1 MEAFR
6 KSEELKRAPVSV
18 MFENIYDK
26 MEPHLK
32 RQMQDMQEHVRQNNE
47 HYPVAFHQES
57 LT

>member
-6 KSEELKRAPVSV
+6 TSEELKRAPIST
-18 MFENIYDK
+18 MFENIFDK

-32 RQMQDMQEHVRQNNE
+32 RQMQEMNDHVRQHNE